1 MNEVDPNI
9 NRHFENRV
17 QARAE
22 NRFENLWRQLET
34 SLAGQHYP
42 GAALYVVATPIG
54 NLADIT
60 ARALYVLDLCDAIAA
75 EDTRHSGQLLS
86 HYGISKPLIACH
98 QHNEHEAAQ
107 RVISALQAGQRVAF
121 ISDAGTPGISDPGA
135 KLVSDVR
142 AAGFSVVPI
151 PGVSALTCALSV
163 AGHLATPFYF
173 VGFLP
178 TQSQV
183 RHRLLTELAQQ
194 SAAVVL
200 YEAPHRVLATLKEL
214 SETFGAARR
223 VLVARE
229 LTKRFEELLTD
240 ELGRVY
246 EALKNQMETPKG
258 EFVLV
263 LGAAETPAPQTLAL
277 DDVLQPL
284 LKELPTKQAVQL
296 ACAITG
302 AARNAVYERALQLK
316 A

>member
-1 MNEVDPNI
+1 MNEVNTDI
-9 NRHFENRV
+9 NRRLENRL
-17 QARAE
+17 E
-22 NRFENLWRQLET
+22 NRFETLWSRLET
-34 SLAGQHYP
+34 GLAGQHYP
-42 GAALYVVATPIG
+42 GGALYVVATPIG

-60 ARALYVLDLCDAIAA
+60 ARALYVLGLCDAVAA

-107 RVISALQAGQRVAF
+107 RVIALLSRGERVAF

-142 AAGFSVVPI
+142 AAGFLVVPV

-173 VGFLP
+173 AGFLP
-178 TQSQV
+178 SQSQV
-183 RHRLLTELAQQ
+183 RHALLQQLAQQ
-194 SAAVVL
+194 SAAVVV

-214 SETFGAARR
+214 SETFGATRQ
-223 VLVARE
+223 VLIARE
-229 LTKRFEELLTD
+229 LTKRFEQLHSAELNAA
-240 ELGRVY
+240 Y
-246 EALKNQMETPKG
+246 EWLAAHADYQKG

-263 LGAAETPAPQTLAL
+263 LAPAAAPPAALAL
-277 DDVLQPL
+277 DVVLQPL
-284 LKELPTKQAVQL
+284 LAELPTKQAVQL

-316 A
+316 T